1 MKINIFFNRKN
12 FFIVFLCLFSLLF
25 NFYYGYRGAFFLST
39 VFMIFD
45 AAFNITSGNHPFK
58 DYWLITGPLLDYI
71 QSLFFLIFGINWFS
85 YVLHASLLNM
95 MLALFSFYFFLNIGL
110 KTFYAFIY
118 SLAVAVLAYPSIGTP
133 FIDHHAVI
141 FGIMAFVF
149 SFTWNFNQK
158 KFILVF
164 YSYVSCFFLFFKTD
178 SLIIFV
184 NIICYCNFLL
194 FFHYKS
200 FK

>member
-25 NFYYGYRGAFFLST
+25 NFYYGYRGVFPIDSFLT
-39 VFMIFD
+39 FD

-95 MLALFSFYFFLNIGL
+95 MLALFSFYFFFKYRVENIL
-110 KTFYAFIY
+110 CFY
-118 SLAVAVLAYPSIGTP
+118 
-133 FIDHHAVI
+133 
-141 FGIMAFVF
+141 
-149 SFTWNFNQK
+149 
-158 KFILVF
+158 
-164 YSYVSCFFLFFKTD
+164 LFFSCSSACI
-178 SLIIFV
+178 SLYRHAI
-184 NIICYCNFLL
+184 
-194 FFHYKS
+194 H
-200 FK
+200 